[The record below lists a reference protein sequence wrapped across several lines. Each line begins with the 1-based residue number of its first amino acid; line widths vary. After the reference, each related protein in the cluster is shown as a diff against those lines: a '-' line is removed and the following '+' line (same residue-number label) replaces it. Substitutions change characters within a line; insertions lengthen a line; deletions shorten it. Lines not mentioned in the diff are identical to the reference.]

1 MTRVVLPKMVQQGG
15 GYIINVSS
23 TAALVPVPQLFVY
36 SASKV
41 DELFFLAL
49 SACAIVGIVIVSV

>member
-23 TAALVPVPQLFVY
+23 ALALAPFPQLFVY

-41 DELFFLAL
+41 DEVFFF
-49 SACAIVGIVIVSV
+49 SACAIFRILIVSV

>member
-23 TAALVPVPQLFVY
+23 AAALTPFPQLFVY

-41 DELFFLAL
+41 DEVFFLPL
-49 SACAIVGIVIVSV
+49 SACAIFRLIVSV